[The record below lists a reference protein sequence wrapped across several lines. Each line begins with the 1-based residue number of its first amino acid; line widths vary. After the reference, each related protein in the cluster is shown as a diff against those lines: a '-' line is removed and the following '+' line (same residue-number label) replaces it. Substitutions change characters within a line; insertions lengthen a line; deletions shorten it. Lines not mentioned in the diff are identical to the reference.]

1 MCRGRSGTKSPGK
14 RRASKS
20 PSGKAGSATMNGETR
35 RSSRQRKLTY
45 GSFNEK
51 DIDRHHNLVQRSAA
65 YEHRSRSKEFSSP
78 ERKRRKISEA
88 EQLRRDAGVN
98 IKSSLVK
105 VVQQFWLS

>member
-1 MCRGRSGTKSPGK
+1 MRRSTRRESKSPSK

-20 PSGKAGSATMNGETR
+20 PTRKTDLADMNGDYERR

-51 DIDRHHNLVQRSAA
+51 DIDRHHNLVQRSVA

-78 ERKRRKISEA
+78 ERKRPRLSEV
-88 EQLRRDAGVN
+88 EKLKKEAGVRTN
-98 IKSSLVK
+98 
-105 VVQQFWLS
+105 VQILS